1 MQHDIEFTR
10 TTPFAHK
17 APEAPTPLEAKV
29 AALNATFKTAGA
41 RSVLKAS
48 LDGADIGR
56 VALVSSFGA
65 DSVVL
70 LHMASIIDKSL
81 PIIFIDTEMLF
92 HETLVYQAQLTID
105 LGLWNVRIIR
115 PDEHEVNARDP
126 KGDLYQ
132 RSTKACCTLRKTR
145 PLSRALEGF
154 DGWITGRKRFQSG
167 TRAQLDYFEAE
178 EDTGRIKVN
187 PLAHWSLEDIKAY
200 MEANDLPR
208 HPLISKG
215 FPSIGCAPCT
225 SKVADGEDPRSGRW
239 RGSDKTE
246 CGIHLGKGSPA

>member
-1 MQHDIEFTR
+1 MQHDIDFTR
-10 TTPFAHK
+10 TTPFTYK
-17 APEAPTPLEAKV
+17 APEAPTALEDKV
-29 AALNATFKTAGA
+29 SGLNTIFKTAGA

-48 LDGADIGR
+48 LDNADLGR
-56 VALVSSFGA
+56 VALVSSFGT

-81 PIIFIDTEMLF
+81 PVIFIDTEMLF

-115 PDEHEVNARDP
+115 PDEHEVHARDP
-126 KGDLYQ
+126 NGNLYQ
-132 RSTKACCTLRKTR
+132 SSTQACCALRKTR
-145 PLSRALEGF
+145 PLNRTLEGF
-154 DGWITGRKRFQSG
+154 DSWISGRKRFQSG

-178 EDTGRIKVN
+178 EETGRIKVN

-200 MEANDLPR
+200 MDANDLPR

-215 FPSIGCAPCT
+215 YPSIGCAPCT
-225 SKVADGEDPRSGRW
+225 SKVAEGDDPRSGRW
-239 RGSDKTE
+239 SGSTKTE
-246 CGIHLGKGSPA
+246 CGIHLGAGAAK

>member
-10 TTPFAHK
+10 TTPFANK
-17 APEAPTPLEAKV
+17 APEAPTAHVDKV
-29 AALNATFKTAGA
+29 SGLNAIFKTAGA

-48 LDGADIGR
+48 LDNADLGR

-81 PIIFIDTEMLF
+81 PVIFIDTGMLF
-92 HETLVYQAQLTID
+92 HETLIYQAQLTID

-115 PDEHEVNARDP
+115 PDEHETNARDP

-132 RSTKACCTLRKTR
+132 SSTHACCSLRKTR
-145 PLSRALEGF
+145 PLNRALEGF
-154 DGWITGRKRFQSG
+154 DGWISGRKRFQSG

-178 EDTGRIKVN
+178 ETGRIKVN

-200 MEANDLPR
+200 MDVNDLPR

-215 FPSIGCAPCT
+215 YPSIGCAPCT
-225 SKVADGEDPRSGRW
+225 SKVAEGDDPRSGRW
-239 RGSDKTE
+239 SGSAKTE
-246 CGIHLGKGSPA
+246 CGIHLGVGAAR

>member
-10 TTPFAHK
+10 A
-17 APEAPTPLEAKV
+17 TPLIQQGAQMPSPLGAKV
-29 AALNATFKTAGA
+29 NALNATHKSASA
-41 RSVLKAS
+41 RAVLKAS
-48 LDGADIGR
+48 LDTANIGR

-65 DSVVL
+65 DSAVL
-70 LHMASIIDKSL
+70 LHMVSTIDKSV

-115 PDEHEVNARDP
+115 PDEHEVHARDP
-126 KGDLYQ
+126 HGDLHT
-132 RSTKACCTLRKTR
+132 RSTRACCALRKTR
-145 PLSRALEGF
+145 PLIRALDGF

-167 TRAQLDYFEAE
+167 TRAQLAYFEAE
-178 EDTGRIKVN
+178 ENTGQVKVN
-187 PLAHWSLEDIKAY
+187 PLAHWSLEDIKTY
-200 MEANDLPR
+200 MSTNALPR

-225 SKVADGEDPRSGRW
+225 SKVAHGDDPRSGRW
-239 RGSDKTE
+239 RGTDKTE
-246 CGIHLGKGSPA
+246 CGIHFGQGSST